1 MKVEDYSD
9 MEKEKKNVDVC
20 NFFVLTILCLHT
32 KGEFKEFIISNDVI
46 RICL

>member
-20 NFFVLTILCLHT
+20 NFFVLTIMCLHT
-32 KGEFKEFIISNDVI
+32 KGEFKEVYNFQ
-46 RICL
+46 